1 MKGKQDTRMNCLGKK
16 KPEITWRPSSTRKS
30 IVFGKSLQKRAAR
43 LTQNQFEV
51 RGQVAAL
58 QPVLSLDYTM
68 ASSVH
73 KTFF

>member
-1 MKGKQDTRMNCLGKK
+1 MKGKQDTRMNCLEKNMA
-16 KPEITWRPSSTRKS
+16 PTSTRKS

-51 RGQVAAL
+51 RGQVAPL

>member
-1 MKGKQDTRMNCLGKK
+1 MAPT
-16 KPEITWRPSSTRKS
+16 STRKS

-51 RGQVAAL
+51 RGQVAPL

>member
-1 MKGKQDTRMNCLGKK
+1 MAPTN
-16 KPEITWRPSSTRKS
+16 TRKS

-51 RGQVAAL
+51 RGQVVPL